1 MSIGFFIGI
10 YLEILTA
17 KQIGIYSIMLMLVGF
32 CGAYFDKNFSKEG
45 KITILLM
52 VAGATLV
59 FETVMYIYVCFRN
72 TVPLQMPGFIGILLI
87 EIVFNVLLTIILYP
101 LIRNGGY
108 LLEEVFKKNKILTR
122 YF

>member
-1 MSIGFFIGI
+1 MIIGFIIGI

-45 KITILLM
+45 KITILFM
-52 VAGATLV
+52 VSGATIV
-59 FETVMYIYVCFRN
+59 FETVIYLYTCFKN
-72 TVPLQMPGFIGILLI
+72 ALPMQMAGFIEILLI
-87 EIVFNVLLTIILYP
+87 EVVFNVLLTIILYP
-101 LIRNGGY
+101 FIRNSGY
-108 LLEEVFKKNKILTR
+108 FLEEVFKKNKILTR